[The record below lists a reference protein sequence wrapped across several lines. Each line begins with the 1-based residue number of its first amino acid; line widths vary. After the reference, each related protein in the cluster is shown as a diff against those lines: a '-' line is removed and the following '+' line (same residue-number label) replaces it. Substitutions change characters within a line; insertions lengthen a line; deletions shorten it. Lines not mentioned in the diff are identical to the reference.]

1 MMPPDGWRCRKPA
14 APDKKEKMK
23 HNRLRLAAQPEENTH
38 RPATPMAEKPRAAE
52 YDTTMMTTMD
62 DSDLYKNQAVEN
74 RVLERLNARQTLTG
88 FIQTAVGLL
97 AEAVDLLILQAFRK
111 DDYAV
116 KYAVEPLLE
125 GSGPLA
131 NLSVRLKLIYAM
143 GVISRNEY
151 EDIELLVALNNELL
165 TENTIYSFT
174 DDEILGP
181 ISMLH
186 CLTALPPQPT
196 LHMPEDVVDESL
208 ITMQEQRYQQMVRS
222 TLVLSI
228 TDLIT
233 SLTHKKAF

>member
-1 MMPPDGWRCRKPA
+1 
-14 APDKKEKMK
+14 MK

-38 RPATPMAEKPRAAE
+38 RPATPAPEKPRAAE

-143 GVISRNEY
+143 GVISRDEY

-181 ISMLH
+181 INMLH
-186 CLTALPPQPT
+186 CMTALPPQPT
-196 LHMPEDVVDESL
+196 LHLPEDVVDESL

>member
-1 MMPPDGWRCRKPA
+1 
-14 APDKKEKMK
+14 MK
-23 HNRLRLAAQPEENTH
+23 HNRLRLAAQTEIKEHHPKA
-38 RPATPMAEKPRAAE
+38 PAPAKPRAPE
-52 YDTTMMTTMD
+52 YEATMMTPMD
-62 DSDLYKNQAVEN
+62 ESDLYKNQAVEN
-74 RVLERLNARQTLTG
+74 RILERLNARQTLTG

-125 GSGPLA
+125 GTGPLA
-131 NLSVRLKLIYAM
+131 NLSVRLKLIYAL
-143 GVISRNEY
+143 GVISRDEY
-151 EDIELLVALNNELL
+151 EDVELLVVLNGELL
-165 TENTIYSFT
+165 NENKIYSFT

-186 CLTALPPQPT
+186 CMTALPPQPT
-196 LHMPEDVVDESL
+196 LHLPEDVVDESL

-228 TDLIT
+228 TDLVT
-233 SLTHKKAF
+233 NLTHKKAF

>member
-1 MMPPDGWRCRKPA
+1 
-14 APDKKEKMK
+14 
-23 HNRLRLAAQPEENTH
+23 
-38 RPATPMAEKPRAAE
+38 
-52 YDTTMMTTMD
+52 MMTTMD

-143 GVISRNEY
+143 GVISRDEY
-151 EDIELLVALNNELL
+151 EDIELLIALNNELL

-181 ISMLH
+181 INMLH
-186 CLTALPPQPT
+186 CMTALPPQPT
-196 LHMPEDVVDESL
+196 LHLPEDVVDESL

>member
-1 MMPPDGWRCRKPA
+1 MM
-14 APDKKEKMK
+14 
-23 HNRLRLAAQPEENTH
+23 
-38 RPATPMAEKPRAAE
+38 TPMDE
-52 YDTTMMTTMD
+52 
-62 DSDLYKNQAVEN
+62 SDLYKNQAVEN
-74 RVLERLNARQTLTG
+74 RILERLNARQTLTG

-125 GSGPLA
+125 GTGPLA
-131 NLSVRLKLIYAM
+131 NLSVRLKLIYAL
-143 GVISRNEY
+143 GVISRDEY
-151 EDIELLVALNNELL
+151 EDVELLVALNGELL
-165 TENTIYSFT
+165 NENKIYSFT

-186 CLTALPPQPT
+186 CMTALPPQPT
-196 LHMPEDVVDESL
+196 LHLPEDVVDDSL

-228 TDLIT
+228 TDLVT